1 MFSPPTAS
9 VNGAK
14 KGLRV
19 FFFVPHAMGAADAF
33 LAFIG
38 IAIEE
43 YRMDSFSLNGKVAER
58 SGGYL
63 YGEREW

>member
-1 MFSPPTAS
+1 
-9 VNGAK
+9 
-14 KGLRV
+14 
-19 FFFVPHAMGAADAF
+19 MGAADAF